1 MRKLKYGDVVRVTCD
16 KEVFNQY
23 DKDTLCAVVDFYNS
37 GDKMR
42 YRIADS
48 TCKSPMDGWW
58 YDEDEIEFTG
68 RNVAYVK
75 EARKYDKRS
84 SRENSKRDYR
94 QNRM

>member
-1 MRKLKYGDVVRVTCD
+1 MIKLKFGDVVKVVVE
-16 KEVFNQY
+16 KEIFNQY
-23 DKDTLCAVVDFYNS
+23 DKGTLCAVVDSYNS

-68 RNVAYVK
+68 RNVAVPKKGVK
-75 EARKYDKRS
+75 
-84 SRENSKRDYR
+84 RER
-94 QNRM
+94 